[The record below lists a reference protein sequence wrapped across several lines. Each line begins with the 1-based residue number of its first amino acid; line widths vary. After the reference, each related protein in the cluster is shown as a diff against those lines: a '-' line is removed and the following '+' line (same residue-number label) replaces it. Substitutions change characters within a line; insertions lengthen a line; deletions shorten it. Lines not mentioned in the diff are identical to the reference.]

1 MICSLNQITRNVI
14 SLEDPIYLGL
24 QHALLALLINVNGII
39 SAYING
45 KVNVVVNDSVNT
57 NANTYR

>member
-1 MICSLNQITRNVI
+1 M
-14 SLEDPIYLGL
+14 EDPIYLGL
-24 QHALLALLINVNGII
+24 QHGFLALLINVDGVI

-57 NANTYR
+57 NASTYR